1 MLATALAYLIWF
13 DVVAR
18 LPAGVAALGT
28 LLIPVV
34 GVAGAM
40 LLLGERPDAS
50 DLGGFA
56 LIIAAAGFA
65 LLAPRA
71 GPPLSR

>member
-1 MLATALAYLIWF
+1 MF
-13 DVVAR
+13 DIVAR

-40 LLLGERPDAS
+40 LLLGERPNAS

-56 LIIAAAGFA
+56 LIIAAAALA

-71 GPPLSR
+71 GAPSPR